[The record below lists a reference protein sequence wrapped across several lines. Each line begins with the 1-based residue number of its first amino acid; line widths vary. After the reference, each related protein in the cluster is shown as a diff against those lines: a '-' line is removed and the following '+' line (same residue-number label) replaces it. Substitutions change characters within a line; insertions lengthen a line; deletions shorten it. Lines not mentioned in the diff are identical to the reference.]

1 MVAIQIA
8 ADLIA
13 MSAAV
18 NRSSSAQSGIYTIG
32 AGVIFIDPA
41 GVRAP
46 QTLRAGVVGAR
57 DAPARAHESIN
68 GMPGTGHVKTQ
79 KDVRRGSARTSE
91 R

>member
-13 MSAAV
+13 MSAG
-18 NRSSSAQSGIYTIG
+18 QSVVVGPTRIYTIG